1 MIPESIPVLQTV
13 CLFLL
18 MVVSLGVWGL
28 GYLLP
33 ALISEINLET
43 HVLFFQLQFL
53 SSFVRK
59 TVLRL

>member
-18 MVVSLGVWGL
+18 MVVNLGVWGV

>member
-18 MVVSLGVWGL
+18 MVVSLGVWGV